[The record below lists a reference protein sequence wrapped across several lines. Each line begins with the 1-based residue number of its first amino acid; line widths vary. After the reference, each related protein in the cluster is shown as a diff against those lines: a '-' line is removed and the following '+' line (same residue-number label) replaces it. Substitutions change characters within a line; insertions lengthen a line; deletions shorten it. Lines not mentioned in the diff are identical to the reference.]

1 MERNPKVTI
10 VCPTL
15 NSAKWIDGYL
25 ESVNNQLEK
34 EFDIIFVDA
43 GSNDGSWE
51 TITDYQF
58 RKGISPQYIQ
68 EPGCSIYE
76 AWNIGYS
83 ESKTEYTMN
92 FNTDDRLYPAA
103 ISTLLAYAKAN
114 PQADMIYS
122 SYLTVKDKEHNQ
134 IVNLSMAPEMS
145 KETLIANNICGPF
158 PLLRTKAIIEAGLF
172 NPKYTISGDYEMW
185 LRMLSKGCE
194 LMNIPEAIGTY
205 FFNPEGMSTNRES
218 KHWQEHIKQDT
229 EIRRIYA

>member
-1 MERNPKVTI
+1 MKQITI
-10 VCPTL
+10 VCSTF

-51 TITDYQF
+51 TITNYQF

-103 ISTLLAYAKAN
+103 ISTLLAYAVAN

-122 SYLTVKDKEHNQ
+122 SYLTVKDKEHTQ
-134 IVNLSMAPEMS
+134 IVNLSIAPEMS
-145 KETLIANNICGPF
+145 KETLIANCICGPF
-158 PLLRTKAIIEAGLF
+158 PLLRTQAVIDAGMF
-172 NPKYTISGDYEMW
+172 NTEYTISGDYEMW
-185 LRMLSKGCE
+185 LKLLSRGCE
-194 LMNIPEAIGTY
+194 LMGIPEAIGTY
-205 FFNPEGMSTNRES
+205 YWNPQGMSSNKETF
-218 KHWQEHIKQDT
+218 HEHIRQDK
-229 EIRRIYA
+229 EIREIYA